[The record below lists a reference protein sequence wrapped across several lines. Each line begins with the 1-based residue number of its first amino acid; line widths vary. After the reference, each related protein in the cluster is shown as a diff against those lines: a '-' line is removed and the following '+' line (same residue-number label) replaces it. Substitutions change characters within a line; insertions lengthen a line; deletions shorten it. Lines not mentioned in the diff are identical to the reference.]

1 MWLVLEEQGE
11 EEEEQETGSEE
22 PSTVRIFYP
31 DGGLERG
38 ASSDLRLNRAT

>member
-11 EEEEQETGSEE
+11 EEEEQETG
-22 PSTVRIFYP
+22 VRGTLHSKDFYP